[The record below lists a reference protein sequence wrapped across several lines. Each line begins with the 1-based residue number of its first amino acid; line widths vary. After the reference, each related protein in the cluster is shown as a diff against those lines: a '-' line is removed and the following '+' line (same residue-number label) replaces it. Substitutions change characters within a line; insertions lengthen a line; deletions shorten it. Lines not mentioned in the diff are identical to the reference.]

1 MSKELQY
8 ELELIGEYVYRSEN
22 NILNESSE
30 EEEDDEEEKKPLK
43 VLRVPELG
51 KIGVEAYNLPA
62 MPIPEMVNID
72 GVRFDFR
79 NSIRNPDYR

>member
-8 ELELIGEYVYRSEN
+8 ELELIEEYEN
-22 NILNESSE
+22 NPQDEDDSSE
-30 EEEDDEEEKKPLK
+30 GEQEDDDEVEKKPLK
-43 VLRVPELG
+43 VLDVPDLD
-51 KIGVEAYNLPA
+51 KIGVESYDLPA